1 MGWNW
6 GLALIVVT
14 TLLGCSGGGS
24 LANVDVG
31 TALGAVAD
39 LGRAKAVA
47 PRTPQRCS
55 SRQPPPAAEVLR
67 AFLPRPSSAAWPRRC

>member
-6 GLALIVVT
+6 SLALIVVT

-31 TALGAVAD
+31 TALGAAAD
-39 LGRAKAVA
+39 IGRAKAM
-47 PRTPQRCS
+47 RTALAAAVFA
-55 SRQPPPAAEVLR
+55 RQPPPAAEVRR